1 MGIVHVNVYFDWF
14 REYFFWW
21 IKIFLM
27 SLQAL
32 LFSLMGGLLL
42 DLKIQFFCLH
52 HENTLLL
59 CNGTVTTVKLKWFG
73 MWVLLTARLYNW
85 SLTHHSSPCTCDSP
99 VDMLPC
105 TRAEWKCWEDT
116 ALGPSH
122 RPVVDGNWRIMIPA
136 ALQCW
141 FNKDQRIRLGEII
154 QEPSLPLQLMVGKAK
169 PGPWLWISRSG
180 KKWESWIHLEHNL

>member
-27 SLQAL
+27 TLQAL

-59 CNGTVTTVKLKWFG
+59 CNGTVTKVKLKWCG
-73 MWVLLTARLYNW
+73 MWVLLTVRLYNW
-85 SLTHHSSPCTCDSP
+85 YLTHHSSPCTCDSP

-105 TRAEWKCWEDT
+105 TKGRVGVLGRYCSGTQPSASDGWE
-116 ALGPSH
+116 
-122 RPVVDGNWRIMIPA
+122 
-136 ALQCW
+136 
-141 FNKDQRIRLGEII
+141 
-154 QEPSLPLQLMVGKAK
+154 
-169 PGPWLWISRSG
+169 
-180 KKWESWIHLEHNL
+180 LEDNNSSCLAMLV